1 MLLEELVLHNF
12 GIYRGR
18 HTINLLPE
26 SADKPIVLFG
36 ALNGGGKTTLLDGL
50 KLALYGKFA
59 DCSNRGSHSYPGF
72 LQRSINHHV
81 DPNHGAG
88 VELQF
93 KHRRDGKEETIR
105 IIRTWRS
112 VGKTLK
118 ESVDVLRDGRSDE
131 VIAERWYEYI
141 DEFMPAQ
148 IASLFFFDG
157 EKIESLASEEQS
169 SELIRTG
176 LHALLGLDLVD
187 RLSKDLLTVANKR
200 RTALASGK
208 EQKQLEESRQH
219 IQALHERSN
228 TLKREKAKQLTGLD
242 KINNTINEYRADYM
256 REGGDLLEQ
265 RDVITAEKNAT
276 ELRLADAE
284 TNLRETAAGQ
294 APLLLVRNLINSA
307 REQVEREE
315 ATIRHQSIRKTLVE
329 RDEKLISSLNEQDID
344 ESTINTAQKF
354 LSHDLKKRDQENS
367 VETYLNVG
375 PEVFHGLDDESLDS
389 LQQTITE
396 QRALAEKI
404 REKLSDLERKI
415 GAIPNPEAIEGIS
428 KKLQDSESER
438 KKIEITI
445 AVLENDLEKID
456 RELESQ
462 ENTYKRRLESAAADN
477 YADENSQRV
486 LEQSEGFRKSLATF
500 RERVAAKHILQL
512 EKLILDSFHQL
523 IRKADLVHK
532 ITITPGSYELKLY
545 DASNNH
551 IPTERLSAGERQLLA
566 ISILW
571 GLAKASDRPLPAVID
586 TPLGRLDSNHR
597 NFLVENYFPCASHQV
612 LLLSTDEEID
622 EKYHKDLKPY
632 TTHEYEIGYS
642 KEHTTSKVEPGYFWP
657 GEQYDN

>member
-12 GIYRGR
+12 GIYRDR
-18 HTINLLPE
+18 HVINLLPE

-72 LQRSINHHV
+72 LKRSINHHV

-187 RLSKDLLTVANKR
+187 RLSKDLLTVENKR
-200 RTALASGK
+200 KTALASREDQQQLK
-208 EQKQLEESRQH
+208 ESKQH
-219 IQALHERSN
+219 IQALNERKSSLNSELAQQN
-228 TLKREKAKQLTGLD
+228 TALD
-242 KINNTINEYRADYM
+242 NINNKITKCRDDYRQ
-256 REGGDLLEQ
+256 EGGDLLDQ
-265 RDVITAEKNAT
+265 RDVITAEKKAT

-284 TNLRETAAGQ
+284 ANLRETAAGQ
-294 APLLLVRNLINSA
+294 SPLLLVRDLITSA
-307 REQVEREE
+307 RIQAEREE
-315 ATIRHQSIRKTLVE
+315 ETIKHKSIRKTLVE
-329 RDEKLISSLNEQDID
+329 RDKKLLNTLNEQDTD
-344 ESTINTAQKF
+344 KTIISKMMEF
-354 LSHDLKKRDQENS
+354 LDNDLKKRDQDNS
-367 VETYLNVG
+367 IETYLNVG
-375 PEVFHGLDDESLDS
+375 PEVFHGLDDASLDG

-415 GAIPNPEAIEGIS
+415 GAIPNPEAIDGLS
-428 KKLQDSESER
+428 QKLQDAEAE
-438 KKIEITI
+438 KKKQEIMI
-445 AVLENDLEKID
+445 AVLENDLEKVTRD
-456 RELESQ
+456 LESQ

-512 EKLILDSFHQL
+512 EELILDSFHQL
-523 IRKADLVHK
+523 IRKVDLVHK

-545 DASNNH
+545 DVSNNH
-551 IPTERLSAGERQLLA
+551 IPAERLSAGERQLLA

>member
-12 GIYRGR
+12 GIYRDR
-18 HTINLLPE
+18 HVINLLPE
-26 SADKPIVLFG
+26 SSDKPIVLFG

-72 LQRSINHHV
+72 LKRSINRHV
-81 DPNHGAG
+81 DSNHGAG

-118 ESVDVLRDGRSDE
+118 ESVEVLRDGKSDE

-187 RLSKDLLTVANKR
+187 RLSKDLLTVENKR
-200 RTALASGK
+200 KTALASR
-208 EQKQLEESRQH
+208 EDQQQLEESKQH
-219 IQALHERSN
+219 IQALNERRSSLNSELAQQN
-228 TLKREKAKQLTGLD
+228 TELD
-242 KINNTINEYRADYM
+242 KINNTINQYRDDYR
-256 REGGDLLEQ
+256 REGGDLLDQ
-265 RDVITAEKNAT
+265 RDVITAEKKVT

-284 TNLRETAAGQ
+284 ANLRETAAGH
-294 APLLLVRNLINSA
+294 APLLLVRDLVNSA
-307 REQVEREE
+307 RAQAEREE
-315 ATIRHQSIRKTLVE
+315 DTVTHQNIRKTLVE
-329 RDEKLISSLNEQDID
+329 RDKKLLSNLNEQGID
-344 ESTINTAQKF
+344 QSIVSTMKDF
-354 LSHDLKKRDQENS
+354 LLNDLSERDQENS

-375 PEVFHGLDDESLDS
+375 PEVFHGLDDESLDG

-396 QRALAEKI
+396 QQTLAEKI
-404 REKLSDLERKI
+404 REKISDLERKI
-415 GAIPNPEAIEGIS
+415 GAIPNPEAIKDLS
-428 KKLQDSESER
+428 KKLQDTEAE
-438 KKIEITI
+438 KKKKEITI
-445 AVLENDLEKID
+445 AVLENDLEKIA

-462 ENTYKRRLESAAADN
+462 EATYRRRLESAAAEN
-477 YADENSQRV
+477 YADENSKRI
-486 LEQSEGFRKSLATF
+486 LEQSDGFRKSLATF

-512 EKLILDSFHQL
+512 EELILDSFHQL

-532 ITITPGSYELKLY
+532 IVITPGSYELKLY

-551 IPTERLSAGERQLLA
+551 IPAERLSAGERQLLA

-622 EKYHKDLKPY
+622 EKYHEDLKPY
-632 TTHEYEIGYS
+632 TTHEYEIGYN
-642 KEHTTSKVEPGYFWP
+642 KEETTSKIEPGYFWS
-657 GEQYDN
+657 GEQHGN

>member
-12 GIYRGR
+12 GIYRDR
-18 HTINLLPE
+18 HVINLLPE
-26 SADKPIVLFG
+26 SSDKPIVLFG

-59 DCSNRGSHSYPGF
+59 DCSNRGSHSYPAF
-72 LQRSINHHV
+72 LERSINRHV
-81 DPNHGAG
+81 DPSHGAG

-112 VGKTLK
+112 AGKTLK
-118 ESVDVLRDGRSDE
+118 ESVNVLRDGKSDE

-187 RLSKDLLTVANKR
+187 RLSKDLMTVENKR
-200 RTALASGK
+200 KMALASK
-208 EQKQLEESRQH
+208 DDQQQLEESKQH
-219 IQALHERSN
+219 IQALNERRSSLKGELAQQN
-228 TLKREKAKQLTGLD
+228 TALD
-242 KINNTINEYRADYM
+242 KINNTIDQYRDNYR
-256 REGGDLLEQ
+256 REGGDLLNQ
-265 RDVITAEKNAT
+265 RDVIVAEKKAT
-276 ELRLADAE
+276 ELRLADAK
-284 TNLRETAAGQ
+284 TNLKDIAAGN
-294 APLLLVRNLINSA
+294 APLLLVRGLINSA
-307 REQVEREE
+307 RAQAEREE
-315 ATIRHQSIRKTLVE
+315 ETIKHQSTRDTLVK
-329 RDEKLISSLNEQDID
+329 RDNKLLGSLKEQDID
-344 ESTINTAQKF
+344 KSIVSAIEGF
-354 LSHDLKKRDQENS
+354 LSCDLKERDQKNN
-367 VETYLNVG
+367 VETYLNIG
-375 PEVFHGLDDESLDS
+375 PEAFHGLDDVSLDS
-389 LQQTITE
+389 LQQTLTE
-396 QRALAEKI
+396 QRTLVEKI
-404 REKLSDLERKI
+404 QEKLSDLERKI
-415 GAIPNPEAIEGIS
+415 SAIPNPEAIEGLS
-428 KKLQDSESER
+428 KRLREAEEA
-438 KKIEITI
+438 KKKKEIMI
-445 AVLENDLEKID
+445 AVLENDIEKIV

-462 ENTYKRRLESAAADN
+462 ETSYKRMLESVAAEK
-477 YADENSQRV
+477 YADENSQRI
-486 LEQSEGFRKSLATF
+486 LEQSEGFRESLATF

-512 EKLILDSFHQL
+512 EELILNSFHQL

-532 ITITPGSYELKLY
+532 ITITPGSYQLKLY
-545 DASNNH
+545 DASDNH
-551 IPTERLSAGERQLLA
+551 VPAERLSAGERQLLA

-622 EKYHKDLKPY
+622 KKYHQDLKPF

-642 KEHTTSKVEPGYFWP
+642 KENTTSKVIPGYFWS
-657 GEQYDN
+657 GEEHVN